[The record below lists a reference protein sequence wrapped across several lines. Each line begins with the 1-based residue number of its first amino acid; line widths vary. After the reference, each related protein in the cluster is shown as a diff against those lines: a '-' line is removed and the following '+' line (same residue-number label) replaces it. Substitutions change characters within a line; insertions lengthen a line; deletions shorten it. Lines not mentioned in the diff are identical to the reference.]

1 MTSTN
6 DLPAMTPESHLT
18 SVTAPEQESPPASEL
33 SPEPSSETGEAA
45 LEAELSGE
53 NQSEENQSEES
64 QAEMAQT
71 GEHQVEGDTP
81 TPTVADLQVRFK
93 VEDGQLLLLLPPDP
107 DSSRQPLSWGELYQQ
122 LRQRLESGDRFWQ
135 PRTTVH
141 LMAQDR
147 LLDGRQLQTIAEAL
161 TNADLYLERIYTSR
175 RQTAMAAVTAGYSV
189 DQQADFAH
197 LVQSPVVPGQPLDD
211 PLYLQTTVRS
221 GGEIRHAGTIIILGD
236 VNPGSSLVAD
246 GDILVWGRLRGV
258 AHAGARGNRNCRIM
272 ALQMQPTQL
281 RIAGMVARAPES
293 PPGVFTPEVAYIGQ
307 SGIRIATAVEF
318 ARSCLSRPLDIASP
332 GGDNPGEL
340 SE

>member
-6 DLPAMTPESHLT
+6 DLPAMTSESFLT
-18 SVTAPEQESPPASEL
+18 SVTEPEQESPPVSEL
-33 SPEPSSETGEAA
+33 SPETGEA
-45 LEAELSGE
+45 LPEAELSE
-53 NQSEENQSEES
+53 ESQTAAQAEENQAES
-64 QAEMAQT
+64 
-71 GEHQVEGDTP
+71 DTV
-81 TPTVADLQVRFK
+81 TPTVADLQVQFK
-93 VEDGQLLLLLPPDP
+93 VEAGQLLLLLPPDP

-122 LRQRLESGDRFWQ
+122 LRQRLEAGDRFWQ

-147 LLDGRQLQTIAEAL
+147 LLDGRQLQTIAESLAD
-161 TNADLYLERIYTSR
+161 ADLYLERIYTSR

-197 LVQSPVVPGQPLDD
+197 LVQSPVAPGQPLDD

-236 VNPGSSLVAD
+236 VNPGGSLVAD

-281 RIAGMVARAPES
+281 RIADMVARVPAS
-293 PPGVFTPEVAYIGQ
+293 PPGVFTSEVAYIGQ
-307 SGIRIATAVEF
+307 SGIRIATAMEF
-318 ARSCLSRPLDIASP
+318 ARSFLSRPLDTASS
-332 GGDNPGEL
+332 GIDNPGGL
-340 SE
+340 SK